1 MQRSKLSLSIALLAG
16 TCSAWAADSAGPGAG
31 ADGMIEEIVV
41 LGQAKTFANTAVTDS
56 MMAQQAPI
64 TSVTAVI
71 DNLPGV
77 SVQEGDTFGFDD
89 WSTTISI
96 RGFQTSLADQQIGMT
111 VDGMP
116 NGNSNYGGGAKAN
129 RYIDTANLGG
139 VNVSQGTADIASR
152 SNEAL
157 GGTLDFLTSDPLLE
171 SGVTLQGAAGEFD
184 AQRL

>member
-1 MQRSKLSLSIALLAG
+1 M
-16 TCSAWAADSAGPGAG
+16 
-31 ADGMIEEIVV
+31 
-41 LGQAKTFANTAVTDS
+41 
-56 MMAQQAPI
+56 
-64 TSVTAVI
+64 
-71 DNLPGV
+71 
-77 SVQEGDTFGFDD
+77 
-89 WSTTISI
+89 
-96 RGFQTSLADQQIGMT
+96 RGFQTNLAEQQIGST
-111 VDGMP
+111 IDGLP

-184 AQRL
+184 AQRLYAR

>member
-1 MQRSKLSLSIALLAG
+1 
-16 TCSAWAADSAGPGAG
+16 
-31 ADGMIEEIVV
+31 MIEEIVV

-96 RGFQTSLADQQIGMT
+96 RGFQTSLADQQGMT
-111 VDGMP
+111 IDGMP

-171 SGVTLQGAAGEFD
+171 SGVTLKGAAGVRRP
-184 AQRL
+184 APLCPL

>member
-1 MQRSKLSLSIALLAG
+1 MQVSKLSLAIAALMS
-16 TCSAWAADSAGPGAG
+16 SAAALAADSADGPAP
-31 ADGMIEEIVV
+31 ALEEIVV
-41 LGQAKTFANTAVTDS
+41 LGKAAVFANNAVSDS
-56 MMAQQAPI
+56 MIAQQAPI

-111 VDGMP
+111 IDGMP

-129 RYIDTANLGG
+129 RYIDSANLGG

-157 GGTLDFLTSDPLLE
+157 GGTLDFQTADPL
-171 SGVTLQGAAGEFD
+171 SGFAGDAAGHGGGV
-184 AQRL
+184 